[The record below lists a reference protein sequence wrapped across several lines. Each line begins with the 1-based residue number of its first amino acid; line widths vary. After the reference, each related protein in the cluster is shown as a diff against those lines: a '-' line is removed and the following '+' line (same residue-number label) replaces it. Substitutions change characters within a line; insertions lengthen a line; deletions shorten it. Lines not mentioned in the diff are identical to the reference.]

1 MKEQHEEKKK
11 ETIITHSSHYYY
23 ASIMRWHWG
32 FFEHI
37 ETLLLVRYC
46 CFTQNF
52 THLVFDTIDYIL
64 IFFFIEIE
72 IDCWQYIIYVEH
84 LERRNHTHKHT
95 YVHIQVYLAK
105 NTFQINIY
113 MANVHI

>member
-37 ETLLLVRYC
+37 ETLLLVRYFY
-46 CFTQNF
+46 FTQNF
-52 THLVFDTIDYIL
+52 THLVFDSLVYVAFSFVDCVRSAKFLYI
-64 IFFFIEIE
+64 
-72 IDCWQYIIYVEH
+72 
-84 LERRNHTHKHT
+84 T
-95 YVHIQVYLAK
+95 
-105 NTFQINIY
+105 
-113 MANVHI
+113 